1 MATTSVVVDIVEHPV
16 FFDMPSLLENATA
29 EAKILEGLF
38 DLQYNNYSDL
48 YFLFTGSFAFIS
60 HFQSQNQVLTWILQ
74 NDIPCGLVKITCP
87 PYNGLFLKMPREFL

>member
-1 MATTSVVVDIVEHPV
+1 MTTSVVVVVEHLV
-16 FFDMPSLLENATA
+16 FFDMLGLLENATA

-60 HFQSQNQVLTWILQ
+60 HFQSQNQVLT
-74 NDIPCGLVKITCP
+74 
-87 PYNGLFLKMPREFL
+87 